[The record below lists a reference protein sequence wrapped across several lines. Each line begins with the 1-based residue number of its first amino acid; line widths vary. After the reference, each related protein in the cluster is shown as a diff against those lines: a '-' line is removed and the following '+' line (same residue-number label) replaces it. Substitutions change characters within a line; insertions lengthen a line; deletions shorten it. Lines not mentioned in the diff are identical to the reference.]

1 VQDSRSPWRRR
12 SWSWSW
18 WSWLPPW
25 RGEPVTDDV
34 ITFAL
39 IGAVGGLYPL
49 IGGLYY
55 LHYRIQAKVACLV
68 AIHLTHHPE
77 DKGTIDEACGD

>member
-1 VQDSRSPWRRR
+1 M
-12 SWSWSW
+12 
-18 WSWLPPW
+18 
-25 RGEPVTDDV
+25 
-34 ITFAL
+34 ITWVL

-77 DKGTIDEACGD
+77 DKGTIDEACGE